1 MDSIPV
7 TFMSCSKVCI
17 PLTAPSA
24 VYCPLSLFKR
34 RDRSYTYIFE
44 GFRTSNY
51 NSMKYVVRN
60 TWNSII
66 IIIFS
71 LLNILLNI
79 RRILICKE
87 IYNYLKYWK

>member
-66 IIIFS
+66 IIIFFS
-71 LLNILLNI
+71 F
-79 RRILICKE
+79 K
-87 IYNYLKYWK
+87 YSLKYQKNFDMQRDV